1 MSGYDIGRRRAERQ
15 LAWGAERE
23 ERVLAGVLDA
33 CDRRAGRRRT
43 ALWAT
48 AAVLAALLT
57 RTLPRAGFAFGGAAS
72 TPPGGVSAPDRTAT
86 GSTASADGGEKQGG
100 LGGLAGSGGS
110 SSRVRGVI
118 AGSGGNAGT
127 S

>member
-1 MSGYDIGRRRAERQ
+1 MSGYHIGRLRERQ

-23 ERVLAGVLDA
+23 EHVLAGVLDA
-33 CDRRAGRRRT
+33 CERRAGRRRT

-48 AAVLAALLT
+48 AALLAALLV
-57 RTLPRAGFAFGGAAS
+57 RALPHAGFAFDGAAS
-72 TPPGGVSAPDRTAT
+72 TPAGGASAPDRTAA
-86 GSTASADGGEKQGG
+86 GSTVSADGGEKQRG
-100 LGGLAGSGGS
+100 LGGFAGTGGS